1 MVNLIKSIAETLGFL
16 LSLLFPSSFCEAADA
31 FVSHIYTGYYKR
43 RFRHFGRGSVIARK
57 AKHLRMLECVSVG
70 REVQI
75 EREVCL
81 TVWTAGDTGHAGS
94 ITIGD
99 NCNLGARNHITSCNS
114 ITIGS
119 GLLTGSD
126 VLITDNAHGR
136 ADRASL
142 ALPPVE
148 REVVSKGPVRIGDNV
163 WLGNHVCVMPGVTIG
178 DGAVVGANSIV
189 THDIPPYTVCAGIPA
204 QPLRKAEP

>member
-1 MVNLIKSIAETLGFL
+1 MRQLFKLIAEKIGAFFALIWPAGIASFLG
-16 LSLLFPSSFCEAADA
+16 LFAA
-31 FVSHIYTGYYKR
+31 HIYTGYLR
-43 RFRHFGRGSVIARK
+43 CRFGHFGDNSVIKPRVLY
-57 AKHLRMLECVSVG
+57 LRGLKRVAIGKRVTIGKDATIS
-70 REVQI
+70 
-75 EREVCL
+75 
-81 TVWTAGDTGHAGS
+81 VWTATGS

-99 NCNLGARNHITSCNS
+99 SCSFGARNHITSCNS
-114 ITIGS
+114 IAIGS

-142 ALPPVE
+142 ALPPIE

-163 WLGNHVCVMPGVTIG
+163 WLGNNVCVMPGVTIG

-189 THDIPPYTVCAGIPA
+189 THDLPPYTVCAGIPA
-204 QPLRKAEP
+204 RPLRKAEP